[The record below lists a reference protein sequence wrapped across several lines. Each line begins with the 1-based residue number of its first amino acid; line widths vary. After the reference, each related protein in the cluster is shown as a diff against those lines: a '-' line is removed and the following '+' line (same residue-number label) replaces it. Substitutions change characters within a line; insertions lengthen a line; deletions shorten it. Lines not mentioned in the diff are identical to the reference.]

1 MAKQAIKKGSVIKKN
16 TFSVKD
22 FKSNNLKITPVAEK
36 PMEWFIMP
44 KGFQD
49 ALGLPGIPKGWFSGC
64 YGWNS
69 TGKSTIKNCLI
80 ASAQRQGVLP
90 VIFETESNFD
100 FQYAIGCGMQATPVY
115 GEVEVEDVNEE
126 TGEITI
132 KKEEQIVDY
141 EGDFILFTNEAMC
154 EYCGDMDYSTMTRKS
169 TKRSVALIEDIAYII
184 NDLLDK
190 QERGEL
196 PMELL
201 FVWDSVGSISSWKS
215 YCSKVGNNMFDAN
228 SISTAFNTIV
238 NTRIPSSRS
247 QKSPYTNSFF
257 IVNKIWDSSMATMG
271 KPSVKL
277 KGGVSFEYALRL
289 LIACGKIVTSG
300 VKRLEA
306 TVKGEKYE
314 YGTVA
319 PIGIK
324 KNHLPS
330 PFNIS
335 REGLLYCTANGII
348 AESEIDS
355 YKKKMLP
362 SIIKRLK
369 ENDSSGKLGNITE
382 SDIEFTESEEETL

>member
-1 MAKQAIKKGSVIKKN
+1 MKQAIKKGAGIKSAK
-16 TFSVKD
+16 FDLKE
-22 FKSNNLKITPVAEK
+22 FKQKTLNVSQVAEK

-44 KGFQD
+44 KGFSD

-80 ASAQRQGVLP
+80 ASAQKQGVLP

-100 FQYAIGCGMQATPVY
+100 FSYAIDCGMEATPVY
-115 GEVEVEDVNEE
+115 EDVERVNEE
-126 TGEITI
+126 TGEITVT
-132 KKEEQIVDY
+132 KEIVDY
-141 EGDFILFTNEAMC
+141 EGNFILFTNETMC
-154 EYCGDMDYSTMTRKS
+154 DYCGDMDYSTSTRSPSK
-169 TKRSVALIEDIAYII
+169 KRKVAVIEDIAYII

-190 QERGEL
+190 QDSGEL
-196 PMELL
+196 PVELL
-201 FVWDSVGSISSWKS
+201 FIWDSVGSIGSYKS
-215 YCSKVGNNMFDAN
+215 YASKTGNNMFDAN

-247 QKSPYTNSFF
+247 QNSPYTNSFF

-277 KGGVSFEYALRL
+277 KGGNSFEYALRL
-289 LIACGKIVTSG
+289 LISCGKIITSG
-300 VKRLEA
+300 VKKLEA

-319 PIGIK
+319 PIAIK

-330 PFNIS
+330 PFNLS
-335 REGLLYCTANGII
+335 KDGLLYCTSDGII
-348 AESEIDS
+348 AEDEIDR
-355 YKKKMLP
+355 YKKKKLP
-362 SIIKRLK
+362 EIIKQLK
-369 ENDSSGKLGNITE
+369 ANDTTGKLKDISE
-382 SDIEFTESEEETL
+382 DDIEFIEEEDTL

>member
-1 MAKQAIKKGSVIKKN
+1 MKQAIKKGTGIKGKS
-16 TFSVKD
+16 FDLKS
-22 FKSNNLKITPVAEK
+22 FKENNLSMSNVAEK

-44 KGFQD
+44 KGYSD
-49 ALGLPGIPKGWFSGC
+49 ALGIPGVPKGYFTGC

-80 ASAQRQGVLP
+80 ASAQRQGVVP

-100 FQYAIGCGMQATPVY
+100 FNYAISCGMDATPIY
-115 GEVEVEDVNEE
+115 GVDEE
-126 TGEITI
+126 TGEEIIT
-132 KKEEQIVDY
+132 DY
-141 EGDFILFTNEAMC
+141 EGNFILFTNETMC
-154 EYCGDMDYSTMTRKS
+154 EYCGDIDYSTMTRKS

-190 QERGEL
+190 QEKGEL
-196 PMELL
+196 PVELL
-201 FVWDSVGSISSWKS
+201 FIWDSVGSVTSWKS
-215 YCSKVGNNMFDAN
+215 YSSKCGNNMFDAS

-257 IVNKIWDSSMATMG
+257 IVNKIWDSSASTMG

-277 KGGVSFEYALRL
+277 KGGNSFEYALRL

-300 VKRLEA
+300 VKKLEA

-319 PIGIK
+319 PVAIK
-324 KNHLPS
+324 KNHLPA
-330 PFNIS
+330 PFNLS
-335 REGLLYCTANGII
+335 RDGMLYCTANGII
-348 AESEIDS
+348 AEDEIDA
-355 YKKKMLP
+355 YKKKILP
-362 SIIKRLK
+362 TIISRLK
-369 ENDSSGKLGNITE
+369 DSDKNGKLEGITE
-382 SDIEFTESEEETL
+382 DDIEFTEEEVNGL

>member
-1 MAKQAIKKGSVIKKN
+1 MAKQAIKKGAVTKN
-16 TFSVKD
+16 AFSIKD
-22 FKSNNLKITPVAEK
+22 FKKNNLKVTPVAEK

-44 KGFQD
+44 KGFSD
-49 ALGLPGIPKGWFSGC
+49 ATGLPGIPKGWFSGC

-80 ASAQRQGVLP
+80 AAAQRQNTLP

-100 FQYAIGCGMQATPVY
+100 FKYAIDCGMQATPVY
-115 GEVEVEDVNEE
+115 GDVEVEDVDSE
-126 TGEITI
+126 TGEITTHTE
-132 KKEEQIVDY
+132 KQIIDY

-169 TKRSVALIEDIAYII
+169 TKRTVALIEDIAYII

-190 QERGEL
+190 QESGEL
-196 PMELL
+196 PIDLL
-201 FVWDSVGSISSWKS
+201 FVWDSVGSVTSWKS
-215 YCSKVGNNMFDAN
+215 HSSKVGNNMFDAS

-247 QKSPYTNSFF
+247 QKSKYTNTFF

-277 KGGVSFEYALRL
+277 KGGNSFEYALRL
-289 LIACGKIVTSG
+289 LIACGKIITSG
-300 VKRLEA
+300 VKKLEA

-319 PIGIK
+319 PISIK

-330 PFNIS
+330 PFNLS
-335 REGLLYCTANGII
+335 RDGMLYCTSNGII
-348 AESEIDS
+348 AEDEIDS
-355 YKKKMLP
+355 YKKKILP
-362 SIIKRLK
+362 TIIQQLK
-369 ENDSSGKLGNITE
+369 NNDTSGKLDNITE
-382 SDIEFTESEEETL
+382 EDIEFTESDEETL

>member
-1 MAKQAIKKGSVIKKN
+1 MAKQAIKKGVMTKN
-16 TFSVKD
+16 AFSVKD
-22 FKSNNLKITPVAEK
+22 FKNNNLKLTKVAEK
-36 PMEWFIMP
+36 PLEWFIMP
-44 KGFQD
+44 KGFQE
-49 ALGLPGIPKGWFSGC
+49 ALSLPGIPKGWFSGC

-80 ASAQRQGVLP
+80 ASAQKQGVLP

-100 FQYAIGCGMQATPVY
+100 FKYAIDCGMQATPIY
-115 GEVEVEDVNEE
+115 EDVEVEDVDTE
-126 TGEITI
+126 TGEVTTHIERKIT
-132 KKEEQIVDY
+132 DY

-154 EYCGDMDYSTMTRKS
+154 DYCGDMDYGTMTRKS
-169 TKRSVALIEDIAYII
+169 TKRKVALIEDIAYII

-190 QERGEL
+190 QENGDL

-201 FVWDSVGSISSWKS
+201 FIWDSVGSITSWKS
-215 YCSKVGNNMFDAN
+215 FASKCGNNMFDAS

-247 QKSPYTNSFF
+247 QSSQYTNTFF

-277 KGGVSFEYALRL
+277 KGGNSFEYALRL

-300 VKRLEA
+300 VKKMEA

-319 PIGIK
+319 PISIK
-324 KNHLPS
+324 KNHLPT
-330 PFNIS
+330 PFNLS

-348 AESEIDS
+348 SESEIDS
-355 YKKKMLP
+355 YKKKVLP
-362 SIIKRLK
+362 QIIKFLK
-369 ENDSSGKLGNITE
+369 AEDKTGKLSDITE
-382 SDIEFTESEEETL
+382 DDIEFIETDEETL